1 MKYMPIIEGRIR
13 HRDIVIEFSQ
23 RVLKE
28 LGLGRLRTR
37 PITIWFQ
44 RDAEGAFGYCIGDKS
59 EVDIVIGRKHPVT
72 GETVSFMTMMQTLA
86 HELVHAKQYLRGEL
100 VSESKWVWKGRNA
113 DGFKYDNQPWEKEA
127 HRLEKELFAKCFPF
141 DRSFKN

>member
-13 HRDIVIEFSQ
+13 HRDIVMEYSQ

-37 PITIWFQ
+37 PITINFVT
-44 RDAEGAFGYCIGDKS
+44 DAEGAHGYCLGDRDGVEIFIS
-59 EVDIVIGRKHPVT
+59 RKDPVT
-72 GETVSFMTMMQTLA
+72 GGNASFMTMMQTLT

-100 VSESKWVWKGRNA
+100 KSEGNWVWKGRNA
-113 DGFKYDNQPWEKEA
+113 EGYRYDNQPWEREA
-127 HRLEKELFAKCFPF
+127 HRLEKEIFWKCFPIDLEF
-141 DRSFKN
+141 RN